1 MKPYLAIIYQPM
13 NDAFSDIVEKY
24 LQLALRFDK
33 YQQGV
38 VDAAYGKAAQLRER
52 IAQEPPFA
60 LKQLYEHAQAILSTL
75 EHVSSSRAKYLYAQT
90 LALQTMVEKKLGRV
104 FPFREEARLC
114 LGIHH
119 IGWQDESELSP
130 HIETLERL
138 LDGSGTLS
146 ERFVR
151 WRKRFELSGQ
161 AIERFISVALHEAK
175 ARAHQLFPL
184 PENHVEVRL
193 VRNKPWAGYHW
204 YQGNF
209 RSIYELNIDI
219 PTTIWNILHTTT
231 HEAFCGHH
239 TEAIVKE
246 AELVNKCGY
255 DEFSISLLGTP
266 ASLLAEGLAE
276 VAEYLVIGETMD
288 SVSWLNAHHHLHHCL
303 LSECDAQIL
312 CTLTQLGHKPLINA
326 ALLMHEHHA
335 SDDTVFAYLRRFSP
349 SEDEL
354 LHRMIARLRD
364 NDYRTYML
372 TYPIGKSL
380 VMQSL
385 ETAHNPAEKAEK
397 FYEML
402 KAVNYPLN

>member
-1 MKPYLAIIYQPM
+1 MSDL
-13 NDAFSDIVEKY
+13 FSDLVEKY

-38 VDAAYGKAAQLRER
+38 VDAVYGKASQLRER

-60 LKQLYEHAQAILSTL
+60 LKQLYEHAQAILSAL
-75 EHVSSSRAKYLYAQT
+75 EHVASDRAQYLYAQT
-90 LALQTMVEKKLGRV
+90 LALQTMIEKKLGRV
-104 FPFREEARLC
+104 FSFREEARLC

-119 IGWQDESELSP
+119 IDWQDESELRQ
-130 HIETLERL
+130 HVETLERL
-138 LDGSGTLS
+138 LEGSGTLS

-219 PTTIWNILHTTT
+219 PTTIWNVLHTTT

-246 AELVNKCGY
+246 AELVNQLGY

-276 VAEYLVIGETMD
+276 VAEHLIIGDTMT
-288 SVSWLNAHHHLHHCL
+288 SVSWLNAHHDLHHCF

-312 CTLTQLGHKPLINA
+312 CTLTALGHKPLINA
-326 ALLMHEHHA
+326 ALLMHEQHA
-335 SDDTVFAYLRRFSP
+335 SDDVVFSYLRRFLP
-349 SEDEL
+349 SEDAL
-354 LHRMIARLRD
+354 LHRMMARLRD
-364 NDYRTYML
+364 PDYRTYML

-380 VMQSL
+380 VMRHL
-385 ETAHNPAEKAEK
+385 ETAHNRAEK

>member
-1 MKPYLAIIYQPM
+1 MSDL
-13 NDAFSDIVEKY
+13 FSDLVEKY

-38 VDAAYGKAAQLRER
+38 VDAVYGKAAQLREH
-52 IAQEPPFA
+52 IAQEPPLA
-60 LKQLYEHAQAILSTL
+60 LKQLYAHAQTILSALEHAAGD
-75 EHVSSSRAKYLYAQT
+75 RARYLYAQT
-90 LALQTMVEKKLGRV
+90 LALQTMIEKKLGRV
-104 FPFREEARLC
+104 FSFREEARLC

-119 IGWQDESELSP
+119 IGWQDESELRQ
-130 HIETLERL
+130 HVEMLERL
-138 LDGSGTLS
+138 LEGSGTLS

-219 PTTIWNILHTTT
+219 PTTIWNVLHTTT

-326 ALLMHEHHA
+326 ALLMHEQHA
-335 SDDTVFAYLRRFSP
+335 SDDVVFSYLRRFLP

-380 VMQSL
+380 VMRHL
-385 ETAHNPAEKAEK
+385 ETAHNHAEK

>member
-1 MKPYLAIIYQPM
+1 MSDL
-13 NDAFSDIVEKY
+13 FSDLVEKY

-38 VDAAYGKAAQLRER
+38 VDAVYGKAAQLRER

-60 LKQLYEHAQAILSTL
+60 LKQLYEHAQAILSAL
-75 EHVSSSRAKYLYAQT
+75 EHVASDRAQYLYAQT
-90 LALQTMVEKKLGRV
+90 LALQTMIEKKLGRV
-104 FPFREEARLC
+104 FSFREEARLC

-119 IGWQDESELSP
+119 IDWQDESELRQ
-130 HIETLERL
+130 HVETLERL
-138 LDGSGTLS
+138 LEGSGTLS

-219 PTTIWNILHTTT
+219 PTTIWNVLHTTT

-246 AELVNKCGY
+246 AELVNQLGY

-276 VAEYLVIGETMD
+276 VAEHLIIGDTMT
-288 SVSWLNAHHHLHHCL
+288 SVSWLNAHHDLHHCF

-312 CTLTQLGHKPLINA
+312 CTLTALGHKPLINA
-326 ALLMHEHHA
+326 ALLMHEQHA
-335 SDDTVFAYLRRFSP
+335 SDDVVFSYLRRFLP
-349 SEDEL
+349 SEDAL
-354 LHRMIARLRD
+354 LHRMMARLRD
-364 NDYRTYML
+364 PDYRTYML

-380 VMQSL
+380 VMRHL
-385 ETAHNPAEKAEK
+385 ETAHNRAEK